1 MAEEAREES
10 VQERLANPQPAS
22 EKFAEP
28 RPDVSARDAVAPGD
42 PPSAAH
48 ALISG
53 LRLTGDEAQFTQV
66 IAAVARADPGFAGWT
81 RGADLEDGEQGGNR
95 CGKREDDVPRRL
107 LELVEENGGLI
118 VRSGI
123 LDGDVTMTVERNRSG
138 PPRLR
143 SLPTYEDE

>member
-1 MAEEAREES
+1 MATGVCIPEAASQRDPPSRAHNSSRQWDATSVPVMAEEAREES

-66 IAAVARADPGFAGWT
+66 IAAVARADPGFAGELVALILKT
-81 RGADLEDGEQGGNR
+81 ASKEGTAAANARTTFRGASWSSLRRTGG
-95 CGKREDDVPRRL
+95 
-107 LELVEENGGLI
+107 
-118 VRSGI
+118 
-123 LDGDVTMTVERNRSG
+123 
-138 PPRLR
+138 
-143 SLPTYEDE
+143 